1 MPDLE
6 SHPAIPNAS
15 TRHKRGISIVWLI
28 PLVAVAIGGWLAWDT
43 FSKQGPTI
51 TVSFESAEGLQAGQS
66 QLKFKDIVL
75 GTVRSL
81 ELTPDHKRVNV
92 VISTTRQAE
101 PLFTE
106 SAQFW
111 VVKPRLFAGN
121 ISGLNTLLSG
131 AYVSLTPGQA
141 DKQPRKQFVGRE
153 DPPVLESNVA
163 GHTFLVKASRV
174 GSVSVGSPV
183 FFRDLTVGTVLGWDI
198 GDMVRDVTIHVFVQA
213 PYDTYVHDETRFWD
227 ASGLGIKL
235 GGNGVEVQLESV
247 RALLLGG
254 IAFETPSAAQGS
266 QVSDENHVFP
276 LFADRDSANAASYT
290 RQVPLLSYFSGSV
303 RGLAPGSEVTVH
315 GLTVGHVKSV
325 GLVYDPATKAIRAPV
340 RYDVQPERV
349 IGVGNHAF
357 KTTAE
362 GVDALVKQGLRAA
375 LESTN
380 LITGQQ
386 VVALDFVP
394 NAPAAAVKMEGS
406 DFVLPTAEGSGLA
419 GLQASATALLSKVN
433 QIPFDQLG
441 ENLNSILQSV
451 SDAANGPQVKQA
463 LNDLASTLN
472 SVKGVASHL
481 DSGLTPTLRQLPDLL
496 FNLQRTMTNVNA
508 LAQSINTGYGG
519 NTKFNRDVER
529 LLAQLN
535 ETLSSFR
542 SLADLLQQHPDALI
556 KGRPGGGLQ

>member
-1 MPDLE
+1 MHD
-6 SHPAIPNAS
+6 SDSPAPIPNAS
-15 TRHKRGISIVWLI
+15 TRNRRRISAIWLI
-28 PLVAVAIGGWLAWDT
+28 PLVAVAIGCWLAWDT
-43 FSKQGPTI
+43 FSKRGPTI

-66 QLKFKDIVL
+66 QLKFKEIVL

-81 ELTPDHKRVNV
+81 ALTPDHKHVNV
-92 VISTTRQAE
+92 TIDTTRQADS
-101 PLFTE
+101 LLTA

-121 ISGLNTLLSG
+121 ISGLSTLLSG
-131 AYVSLTPGQA
+131 AYIGLAPGEASERPQ
-141 DKQPRKQFVGRE
+141 RQFVGRE
-153 DPPVLESNVA
+153 DPPVLEANVA

-183 FFRDLTVGTVLGWDI
+183 FFRDLSVGTVLGWDI
-198 GDMVRDVTIHVFVQA
+198 GDMVKDVTIHVFVQS
-213 PYDTYVHDETRFWD
+213 PYDSYVHDETRFWD
-227 ASGLGIKL
+227 ASGLGVKF
-235 GGNGVEVQLESV
+235 GGSGVEVQLESL

-254 IAFETPSAAQGS
+254 IAFETPASS
-266 QVSDENHVFP
+266 QDERVSDENHVFP

-290 RQVPLLSYFSGSV
+290 RQVPLVSYFSGSV
-303 RGLAPGSEVTVH
+303 RGLAAGSEVTVH
-315 GLTVGHVKSV
+315 GLTVGHVRSV
-325 GLVYDPATKAIRAPV
+325 GLIYDPATKSVRAPV
-340 RYDVQPERV
+340 KYDVQPERV

-357 KTTAE
+357 KTQAE

-386 VVALDFVP
+386 VVSLDFVP
-394 NAPAAAVKMEGS
+394 NAPPAEVTMEGS
-406 DFVLPTAEGSGLA
+406 DFVLPTAEGNGLA
-419 GLQASATALLSKVN
+419 GLQASAATLLAKIN

-441 ENLNSILQSV
+441 ENLNGILQSV
-451 SDAANGPQVKQA
+451 NDAANGPQVKQA

-481 DSGLTPTLRQLPDLL
+481 DAGLTPSLRQLPELL
-496 FNLQRTMTNVNA
+496 ASLQKTMTNVNA
-508 LAQSINTGYGG
+508 LAQSLNTGYGG